1 MGRVSI
7 RLNDKNY
14 LALKLL
20 ALQRNAKIN
29 ALVQEALVEYLK
41 REGGF
46 DLYIESQPP
55 EDPA

>member
-1 MGRVSI
+1 MGRVTITLSD
-7 RLNDKNY
+7 RNH

-20 ALQRNAKIN
+20 ALQKNEKIN
-29 ALVQEALVEYLK
+29 VLVQEALVEYLK

-46 DLYIESQPP
+46 DLYIESQRP

>member
-7 RLNDKNY
+7 TLSDRNH

-46 DLYIESQPP
+46 DLYIKSQRPV
-55 EDPA
+55 DPA